1 MSRVGSLPCEA
12 SGQETSFIHAN
23 SPHHH
28 TLLHSTQFQCIV
40 SQHYIALPII
50 EKYECTQNSEMHIV
64 YWTMHSSYTV
74 KHLQKACCSRILDNV
89 HWWTI
94 LGTFWGGTSQ
104 WCPLQ
109 LSHAFWASRGWPAT
123 ADSLVIIGTFS
134 PEMLKQIYDW
144 LVTRELVKSGK
155 VHIVKTFTC
164 KICRKMLQSGEECG
178 FHMQICDGSC
188 QVEYERRVGV
198 TDCNKH
204 LHPLPPTH
212 HKQVKP
218 HPPTHPP

>member
-1 MSRVGSLPCEA
+1 MSRVGKPPLWSLWARDQFYSCKFSTP
-12 SGQETSFIHAN
+12 
-23 SPHHH
+23 PHFATFHTISMHCFTTLHCLAHH
-28 TLLHSTQFQCIV
+28 
-40 SQHYIALPII
+40 
-50 EKYECTQNSEMHIV
+50 KYECTQNSEMHIV

-134 PEMLKQIYDW
+134 PEMLKLTNLW
-144 LVTRELVKSGK
+144 LVGDERAG
-155 VHIVKTFTC
+155 
-164 KICRKMLQSGEECG
+164 
-178 FHMQICDGSC
+178 QIW
-188 QVEYERRVGV
+188 
-198 TDCNKH
+198 
-204 LHPLPPTH
+204 
-212 HKQVKP
+212 
-218 HPPTHPP
+218 

>member
-1 MSRVGSLPCEA
+1 MSVSFSSWAGWGSLPCEA

-109 LSHAFWASRGWPAT
+109 LSHAFCHGLCMAEQGLTSHIWLT
-123 ADSLVIIGTFS
+123 CND
-134 PEMLKQIYDW
+134 LKVFTLSAVFNLSCNW
-144 LVTRELVKSGK
+144 LPMCVRLCE
-155 VHIVKTFTC
+155 
-164 KICRKMLQSGEECG
+164 
-178 FHMQICDGSC
+178 
-188 QVEYERRVGV
+188 
-198 TDCNKH
+198 
-204 LHPLPPTH
+204 
-212 HKQVKP
+212 
-218 HPPTHPP
+218 